1 MATVTSHTN
10 LTVTTTYL
18 DIPIAGNTPGALA
31 SVPNADG
38 TMGDNTAWLSG
49 PGDAY
54 SAGTSGYPGSLTPF
68 LPTNSA
74 GTNVPVSGL
83 RLISVMVTG
92 NTGTTQKFAV
102 NAFDSSLS
110 RIYALINLTNN
121 SDTDESLQAAVT
133 VVAHETGELTFTV
146 GGATDT
152 TLITLIA
159 G

>member
-18 DIPIAGNTPGALA
+18 DIPVGGNSPGAPA
-31 SVPNADG
+31 TVPNADG
-38 TMGDNTAWLSG
+38 TVGDNTAWLSG
-49 PGDAY
+49 TAA
-54 SAGTSGYPGSLTPF
+54 AGTYPGALTGF
-68 LPTNSA
+68 QAVNSSS
-74 GTNVPVSGL
+74 NEPVSGL

-92 NTGTTQKFAV
+92 DTGTTQKFAV

-121 SDTDESLQAAVT
+121 TDTDESLAAAAT

>member
-1 MATVTSHTN
+1 MATVTSHTQ

-18 DIPIAGNTPGALA
+18 DIPIGGNSPGAPIT
-31 SVPNADG
+31 VPDADG
-38 TMGDNTAWLSG
+38 TVGDNTAWLSG
-49 PGDAY
+49 TAA
-54 SAGTSGYPGSLTPF
+54 AGTYPGALTGF
-68 LPTNSA
+68 QAVNSSS
-74 GTNVPVSGL
+74 NEPVSGL

-92 NTGTTQKFAV
+92 DTGTTQKFAV
-102 NAFDSSLS
+102 NAYDSSLS

-121 SDTDESLQAAVT
+121 TDTDESLAAAAT

>member
-18 DIPIAGNTPGALA
+18 DIPIGGNTPGAPA
-31 SVPNADG
+31 TVPNADG
-38 TMGDNTAWLSG
+38 TVGDNTAWLSG
-49 PGDAY
+49 TA
-54 SAGTSGYPGSLTPF
+54 ATGTYPGALTGF
-68 LPTNSA
+68 QAVNTSA
-74 GTNVPVSGL
+74 NEPVSGL

-92 NTGTTQKFAV
+92 DTGTTQKFAV

-121 SDTDESLQAAVT
+121 TDTDESLAAAVT

>member
-1 MATVTSHTN
+1 MG
-10 LTVTTTYL
+10 
-18 DIPIAGNTPGALA
+18 GNSPGAPA
-31 SVPNADG
+31 TVPNADG
-38 TMGDNTAWLSG
+38 TVGDNTAWLSG
-49 PGDAY
+49 TAA
-54 SAGTSGYPGSLTPF
+54 AGTYPSALTGF
-68 LPTNSA
+68 QAVNSSS
-74 GTNVPVSGL
+74 NEPVSGL

-92 NTGTTQKFAV
+92 DTGTTQKFAV
-102 NAFDSSLS
+102 NAYDSSLS

-121 SDTDESLQAAVT
+121 TDTDESLAAAAT

>member
-1 MATVTSHTN
+1 MATVTSHTQ

-18 DIPIAGNTPGALA
+18 DIPIGGNSPGAPIT
-31 SVPNADG
+31 VPNADG
-38 TMGDNTAWLSG
+38 TVGDNTAWLSG
-49 PGDAY
+49 TAA
-54 SAGTSGYPGSLTPF
+54 AGTYPGALTGF
-68 LPTNSA
+68 QAVNSSS
-74 GTNVPVSGL
+74 NEPVSGL

-92 NTGTTQKFAV
+92 DTGTTQKFAV
-102 NAFDSSLS
+102 NAYDSSLS

-121 SDTDESLQAAVT
+121 TDTDESLAAAAT

>member
-18 DIPIAGNTPGALA
+18 DIPMGGNSPGAPVT
-31 SVPNADG
+31 VPNADG
-38 TMGDNTAWLSG
+38 TVGDNTAWLSG
-49 PGDAY
+49 TAA
-54 SAGTSGYPGSLTPF
+54 AGTYPGALTGF
-68 LPTNSA
+68 QAVNSSS
-74 GTNVPVSGL
+74 NEPVSGL

-92 NTGTTQKFAV
+92 DTGTTQKFAV

-121 SDTDESLQAAVT
+121 TDTDESLAAAVT